1 MSDTLNDL
9 ISSIVMTEDEL
20 SIENKHGWHTQSP
33 PLICFQNCFSKSF
46 AADPH
51 NWKQVYPEYYWAN
64 QRHKSLETKIKRHQ
78 YKSESELADLNHQL
92 YKCNKHLS
100 TIPNPR
106 RIYFARKSDA
116 ACANCSARNAS
127 HESAE
132 FQTHLPIN
140 FNTLSATPAPAEIPC
155 ATSG

>member
-1 MSDTLNDL
+1 MSDTLNLNDL

-46 AADPH
+46 ASDPH

-78 YKSESELADLNHQL
+78 YKSESEFADLNHQL

-100 TIPNPR
+100 NIPNPR
-106 RIYFARKSDA
+106 RIYFARHESDA
-116 ACANCSARNAS
+116 QTACAN
-127 HESAE
+127 SAE
-132 FQTHLPIN
+132 FHLPMN
-140 FNTLSATPAPAEIPC
+140 LNTLSATPAPADIPC